1 MNLQSS
7 NFCTTRERV
16 ESAGALATSE
26 KETSM
31 SSPDFGMTP
40 LPVAVERLSA
50 TFNVTEELWNDF
62 TSLKVNPVVVN
73 LTRNLSSWRKADFD
87 TVPSLRTRD

>member
-1 MNLQSS
+1 
-7 NFCTTRERV
+7 
-16 ESAGALATSE
+16 
-26 KETSM
+26 M